1 VSFWRAHNAEAELV
15 LIPIGDMPVR
25 LPVTPCVT
33 LPPPAYRVNPHSARI
48 RQRPE
53 QRLPVVTQDDCWE
66 LDAAALAT
74 AFEAS
79 PFVSITFDAQV
90 CM

>member
-1 VSFWRAHNAEAELV
+1 VH
-15 LIPIGDMPVR
+15 

-33 LPPPAYRVNPHSARI
+33 LPPPAYQVNPYAARI

-53 QRLPVVTQDDCWE
+53 QRLPVVTRNDCWE
-66 LDAAALAT
+66 LNAAVLAT

-79 PFVSITFDAQV
+79 PFVSVTFDAEV
-90 CM
+90 